1 MINNGNF
8 FQIPSFFWLNEKNSE
23 FPKLSLALKEPN
35 GLIAIGGN
43 LSVERLLKA
52 YSLGIFPWYGKDEPI
67 LWYSPDPRMVITPSK
82 FHLSKSLKRV
92 IQSSKFE
99 VCIDTSFKKVIVQCQ
114 KIARQGQSGTW
125 INDEMIE
132 AYCRLHEAG
141 YAHSYEVYENGEL
154 VGGLYG
160 VALGGVFFGE
170 SMFSL
175 VSNASKV
182 AFAYLLQQSPY
193 QLIDCQVENN
203 HLESLGAFKMP
214 RDLFIQ
220 QLKAFV

>member
-1 MINNGNF
+1 VSEIP
-8 FQIPSFFWLNEKNSE
+8 PSFWLDENNSE
-23 FPKLSLALKEPN
+23 FPKLSLALTEPN

-67 LWYSPDPRMVITPSK
+67 LWYSPDPRMVITPDK

-99 VCIDTSFKKVIVQCQ
+99 VCIDTAFKNVIFQCQ
-114 KIARQGQSGTW
+114 KIARHGQSGTW

-141 YAHSYEVYENGEL
+141 HAHSYEVYENGEL

-160 VALGGVFFGE
+160 VALGDIFFGE

-182 AFAYLLQQSPY
+182 AFAYLLQQGPY

-203 HLESLGAFKMP
+203 HLKSLGAFKMP
-214 RDLFIQ
+214 RGLFIQ
-220 QLKAFV
+220 QLKSFV

>member
-1 MINNGNF
+1 MSEIP
-8 FQIPSFFWLNEKNSE
+8 PSFWLDENNSE
-23 FPKLSLALKEPN
+23 FPKLSLALTEPN

-52 YSLGIFPWYGKDEPI
+52 YSRGIFPWYGQDEPI

-92 IQSSKFE
+92 IQSSKFK
-99 VCIDTSFKKVIVQCQ
+99 VCIDTAFKNVMVQCQ

-141 YAHSYEVYENGEL
+141 FAHSYEVYENGEL

-160 VALGGVFFGE
+160 VALGDVFFGE

-182 AFAYLLQQSPY
+182 AFAYLLQQSSY